1 MGELKLK
8 GAAFGIPLSDTVVI
22 TTTGRTS
29 NFGYAFTPGSISL
42 LYLHHIYLNLKYKV
56 FFNMK
61 EDSPFTPGSPVPVE
75 LFVGRVEQIKEIL
88 KYIKQSASGRQ
99 ENVFLEGERGI
110 GKSSL
115 AAFLRYLA
123 NKESFLAVYVS
134 LGGVTELGELVR
146 RIFEQILKEAN
157 AEKSLG
163 EKFLG
168 LFEKYVK
175 QIDLFG
181 ISLAFSPP
189 VEELEN
195 MLRNFPEAIK
205 GVMDKLKEEKSG
217 IFIALDD
224 INGLSTN
231 PDFANWYKSF
241 VDSVAIRYPSN
252 FPAFIMSI
260 GLPEIRDSLSRLQPS
275 LMRIFRVVSVEKL
288 SDAEVK
294 EFFEKAFKKVNMEV
308 EPEALEDMVKFSSG
322 LPILMHEIGDAV
334 FWNDEDGKISE
345 DDAITGIFDAADR
358 IGKKYLDPK
367 VYRAIRSPRYRSI
380 LRKIGEEPMPI
391 SYFKK
396 KEIESKLNAGE
407 RKVFNNFLRKMRELG
422 IIVPDI
428 EGGRGAYKFVNELY
442 PVYIW
447 LENQR
452 SLKSNF

>member
-1 MGELKLK
+1 
-8 GAAFGIPLSDTVVI
+8 
-22 TTTGRTS
+22 
-29 NFGYAFTPGSISL
+29 
-42 LYLHHIYLNLKYKV
+42 
-56 FFNMK
+56 MK

-157 AEKSLG
+157 AEKSLR
-163 EKFLG
+163 
-168 LFEKYVK
+168 
-175 QIDLFG
+175 D
-181 ISLAFSPP
+181 
-189 VEELEN
+189 

-294 EFFEKAFKKVNMEV
+294 EFFEKAFKKVNMEI

-358 IGKKYLDPK
+358 IGKKYLNPK

-396 KEIESKLNAGE
+396 KEIESKLNASE

-452 SLKSNF
+452 FLKSNF

>member
-22 TTTGRTS
+22 ITTGRTS

-157 AEKSLG
+157 AEKSLRG
-163 EKFLG
+163 
-168 LFEKYVK
+168 
-175 QIDLFG
+175 
-181 ISLAFSPP
+181 
-189 VEELEN
+189 

-294 EFFEKAFKKVNMEV
+294 EFFEKAFKKVNMEI

-428 EGGRGAYKFVNELY
+428 EGGRGAYKFVNELNQ
-442 PVYIW
+442 VYIW